1 MISLRML
8 LSLVALVSGCERST
22 PPAPARSTT
31 EAAPV
36 ATGAAGSPASAGS
49 ATSAAQPSAAPPA
62 QPSAAPAAPAA
73 VLISTSPATGA
84 VISFDGDALG
94 APSPA
99 FEGVVGDWY
108 VASAAGSQ
116 GLEVDGS
123 RWRNGTPSVN
133 LADQAKRLYGDRYAE
148 FLDGV
153 KAFAF
158 YPFAVWKSDPPAGDL
173 RISLRFFPISGRVDQ
188 AAGIAFAIAP
198 DGTYLGFRANAL
210 EDNLLYFRVVK
221 GKRTILDTVRNVPTP
236 TKTWHT
242 LAVEL
247 RGKQLTAELDGKKRF
262 EKALDAEPRGRVGLW
277 SKADSQVL
285 FDDFK
290 VEVLGPATTAGTEPG
305 SGKPGGS
312 PHAD

>member
-1 MISLRML
+1 MNSLGL
-8 LSLVALVSGCERST
+8 LLLPLTLLAYGCERSA
-22 PPAPARSTT
+22 PPAPATSSAQTALT
-31 EAAPV
+31 AV
-36 ATGAAGSPASAGS
+36 GAAGSPTS
-49 ATSAAQPSAAPPA
+49 SAAVPAIEPPAVPAAPP
-62 QPSAAPAAPAA
+62 PALPR
-73 VLISTSPATGA
+73 SATGA
-84 VISFDGDALG
+84 VIGFDGDALG

-108 VASAAGSQ
+108 VASAAGVR
-116 GLEVDGS
+116 GLQVDGS

-158 YPFAVWKSDPPAGDL
+158 YPFAVWQSDPPTGDL
-173 RISLRFFPISGRVDQ
+173 RISVRFFPISGRVDQ

-236 TKTWHT
+236 SKVWHT

-247 RGKQLTAELDGKKRF
+247 RGKQLTAELDGKKQF
-262 EKALDAEPRGRVGLW
+262 ETVLDAEPRGRVGLW

-290 VEVLGPATTAGTEPG
+290 VEALGPTSAPTPVKSGEP
-305 SGKPGGS
+305 
-312 PHAD
+312 

>member
-8 LSLVALVSGCERST
+8 LPPMLLTVACEQS
-22 PPAPARSTT
+22 PPAPAASTASPAVAEVPGGANT
-31 EAAPV
+31 ARPAPSPSVAPAMPAPV
-36 ATGAAGSPASAGS
+36 LVSAGAATGA
-49 ATSAAQPSAAPPA
+49 
-62 QPSAAPAAPAA
+62 
-73 VLISTSPATGA
+73 LID
-84 VISFDGDALG
+84 FNGDAVG

-99 FEGVVGDWY
+99 FEGVVGDWF
-108 VASAAGSQ
+108 VASASGAQ

-173 RISLRFFPISGRVDQ
+173 RISVRFFPIAGRVDQ

-198 DGTYLGFRANAL
+198 DGTYLGFRANPL

-221 GKRTILDTVRNVPTP
+221 GKRTILDTIRNVPTP
-236 TKTWHT
+236 SKTWHT
-242 LAVEL
+242 LLVEL
-247 RGKQLTAELDGKKRF
+247 RGKQLTAELDGTKRF
-262 EKALDAEPRGRVGLW
+262 EKALDAEPRGRIGLW

-290 VEVLGPATTAGTEPG
+290 VEVLAAAPSAATQPG
-305 SGKPGGS
+305 AGKP
-312 PHAD
+312 

>member
-1 MISLRML
+1 MISLRL
-8 LSLVALVSGCERST
+8 LPPLALLASGCERST
-22 PPAPARSTT
+22 PPAPATSTAA
-31 EAAPV
+31 AAPV
-36 ATGAAGSPASAGS
+36 TTNSAGS
-49 ATSAAQPSAAPPA
+49 TASPPTASAAASAPLPPA
-62 QPSAAPAAPAA
+62 PAPVLVSASA
-73 VLISTSPATGA
+73 TTGA
-84 VISFDGDALG
+84 DIGFDGDALG

-108 VASAAGSQ
+108 VASAAGAQ
-116 GLEVDGS
+116 GLEVDGG

-173 RISLRFFPISGRVDQ
+173 RISVRFFPIAGRVDQ

-236 TKTWHT
+236 SKTWHT

-247 RGKQLTAELDGKKRF
+247 RGKQLTAELDGKQRF
-262 EKALDAEPRGRVGLW
+262 EKELDAETRGRIGLW

-290 VEVLGPATTAGTEPG
+290 VEVLGTATTGAAQP
-305 SGKPGGS
+305 SPSKP
-312 PHAD
+312 